1 MEKFSFFNDID
12 DDRVYFAEDFARHLA
27 KYFTNGIFN
36 NELQVIANNDMTI
49 TIKAGDAN
57 INGYRYT
64 NTGDLTKT
72 IDMADGILK
81 RIDNV
86 VIRLDLTNRLISA
99 QIIKGTF
106 SDTPTAP
113 NLVRSSTIYDIKLA
127 EIYIDNG
134 ITSITQSSIT
144 DTRFNK
150 NMCGNVVSTVETI
163 DTTDVYNQLYTAFE
177 ELIQQEESTFTTWF
191 NRIKNQLD
199 TDAAGHLAAQIN
211 KIVDNGL
218 RSYTKSL
225 TIDNWLLNSE
235 TNLYEYDIIDS
246 DITSSTLVNGNLDID
261 NQVKFNDAMIN
272 SYDGGFKILTTEKPI
287 EDIDITITYQVSNLS
302 VEEVV

>member
-49 TIKAGDAN
+49 TIKEGDAN
-57 INGYRYT
+57 IEGYRYT

-72 IDMADGILK
+72 IDTADGALK

-106 SDTPTAP
+106 SDKPSAHS
-113 NLVRSSTIYDIKLA
+113 LVRSSTTYDIKLA
-127 EIYIDNG
+127 EIYVDNG
-134 ITSITQSSIT
+134 VTSITQSAIK
-144 DTRFNK
+144 DTRFDK
-150 NMCGNVVSTVETI
+150 NVCGNVVSTVETI
-163 DTTDVYNQLYTAFE
+163 DTTDVYNQLYTKFE
-177 ELIQQEESTFTTWF
+177 EIIQQETTEFTDWF

-199 TDAAGHLAAQIN
+199 TDAAGHLAAEIN
-211 KIVDNGL
+211 KIVDSGL
-218 RSYTKSL
+218 KSYTKTL
-225 TIDNWLLNSE
+225 TVDNWSLNNE

-246 DITSSTLVNGNLDID
+246 DVTSSTLVNVNLDLV
-261 NQVKFNDAMIN
+261 NQVKLNDGMVN
-272 SYDGGFKILTTEKPI
+272 SYNGGFKIITSEKPL
-287 EDIDITITYQVSNLS
+287 ENIDTTITYQVSNLS
-302 VEEVV
+302 LEGI

>member
-1 MEKFSFFNDID
+1 MEKSSFFNDID

-36 NELQVIANNDMTI
+36 NELKVIANNDMTV
-49 TIKAGDAN
+49 TIQEGDAN
-57 INGYRYT
+57 IEGYRYT

-72 IDMADGILK
+72 IDTADGSLK

-106 SDTPTAP
+106 SDSPSAP
-113 NLVRSSTIYDIKLA
+113 SLVRSSTIYDLKLA
-127 EIYIDNG
+127 EVYIGNG
-134 ITSITQSSIT
+134 VTSITQANIT

-163 DTTDVYNQLYTAFE
+163 DTTDVYNQLYTKFE
-177 ELIQQEESTFTTWF
+177 EIIQQETTEFTAWF

-199 TDAAGHLAAQIN
+199 TDAAGHLAAEVN
-211 KIVDNGL
+211 KIVDSGL
-218 RSYTKSL
+218 KSYTKQL
-225 TIDNWLLNSE
+225 TAANWTQNNE

-246 DITSSTLVNGNLDID
+246 DVTSSTLVNVNLDLV
-261 NQVKFNDAMIN
+261 NQVKLNDGMVN
-272 SYDGGFKILTTEKPI
+272 SYNGGFKIITSEKPL
-287 EDIDITITYQVSNLS
+287 ENIDTTITYQVSNLS
-302 VEEVV
+302 LEGI

>member
-36 NELQVIANNDMTI
+36 NELQVIANNDMTV
-49 TIKAGDAN
+49 TIQEGDAN
-57 INGYRYT
+57 IEGYRYT
-64 NTGDLTKT
+64 NTASLTKT
-72 IDMADGILK
+72 IDTADGSLK

-106 SDTPTAP
+106 SDSPSAP
-113 NLVRSSTIYDIKLA
+113 SLVRSSTIYDLKLA
-127 EIYIDNG
+127 EVYIGNG
-134 ITSITQSSIT
+134 VTSITQANIT

-163 DTTDVYNQLYTAFE
+163 DTTDVYNQLYTKFE
-177 ELIQQEESTFTTWF
+177 EIIQQETTEFTAWF

-199 TDAAGHLAAQIN
+199 TDAAGHLAAEIN
-211 KIVDNGL
+211 KIVDSGL
-218 RSYTKSL
+218 KGYTKTL
-225 TIDNWLLNSE
+225 TVDNWSLNNE

-246 DITSSTLVNGNLDID
+246 DVTSSTLVNVNLDLV
-261 NQVKFNDAMIN
+261 NQVKLNDGMVN
-272 SYDGGFKILTTEKPI
+272 SYNGGFKIITSEKPL
-287 EDIDITITYQVSNLS
+287 ENIDTTITYQVSNLS
-302 VEEVV
+302 LEGI

>member
-1 MEKFSFFNDID
+1 MEKSSFFNDID

-36 NELQVIANNDMTI
+36 NELKVIANNDMTV
-49 TIKAGDAN
+49 TIQEGDAN
-57 INGYRYT
+57 IEGYRYT
-64 NTGDLTKT
+64 NTASLTKT
-72 IDMADGILK
+72 IDTADGSLK

-106 SDTPTAP
+106 SDSPSAP
-113 NLVRSSTIYDIKLA
+113 SLVRSSTIYDLKLA
-127 EIYIDNG
+127 EVYIGNG
-134 ITSITQSSIT
+134 VTSITQANIT

-163 DTTDVYNQLYTAFE
+163 DTTDVYNQLYTKFE
-177 ELIQQEESTFTTWF
+177 EIIQQETTEFTAWF

-199 TDAAGHLAAQIN
+199 TDAAGHLAAEIN
-211 KIVDNGL
+211 KIVDSGL
-218 RSYTKSL
+218 KSYTKTL
-225 TIDNWLLNSE
+225 TADNWSLNNE

-246 DITSSTLVNGNLDID
+246 DVTSSTLVNVNLDLV
-261 NQVKFNDAMIN
+261 NQVKLNDGMVN
-272 SYDGGFKILTTEKPI
+272 SYNGGFKIITSEKPL
-287 EDIDITITYQVSNLS
+287 ENIDTTITYQVSNLS
-302 VEEVV
+302 LEGI

>member
-1 MEKFSFFNDID
+1 MEKSSFFNDID

-36 NELQVIANNDMTI
+36 NELKVIANNDMTV
-49 TIKAGDAN
+49 TIQEGDAN
-57 INGYRYT
+57 IEGYRYT
-64 NTGDLTKT
+64 NTASLTKT
-72 IDMADGILK
+72 IDTADGSLK

-106 SDTPTAP
+106 SDSPSAP
-113 NLVRSSTIYDIKLA
+113 SLVRSSTIYDLKLA
-127 EIYIDNG
+127 EVYIGNG
-134 ITSITQSSIT
+134 VTSITQANIT

-163 DTTDVYNQLYTAFE
+163 DTTDVYNQLYTKFE
-177 ELIQQEESTFTTWF
+177 EIIQQETTEFTAWF

-199 TDAAGHLAAQIN
+199 TDAAGHLAAEIN
-211 KIVDNGL
+211 KIVDSGL
-218 RSYTKSL
+218 KSYTKTL
-225 TIDNWLLNSE
+225 TVDNWSLNNE

-246 DITSSTLVNGNLDID
+246 DVTSSTLVNVNLDLV
-261 NQVKFNDAMIN
+261 NQVKLNDGMVN
-272 SYDGGFKILTTEKPI
+272 SYNGGFKIITSEKPL
-287 EDIDITITYQVSNLS
+287 ENIDTTITDQVSNLS
-302 VEEVV
+302 LEGI

>member
-36 NELQVIANNDMTI
+36 NELQVIANNDMTV
-49 TIKAGDAN
+49 TIKEGDAN
-57 INGYRYT
+57 IEGYRYT

-72 IDMADGILK
+72 IDTADGALK

-106 SDTPTAP
+106 SDSPSAP
-113 NLVRSSTIYDIKLA
+113 SLVRSSTIYDLKLA
-127 EIYIDNG
+127 EIYVDNG
-134 ITSITQSSIT
+134 VTSITQSAIT

-150 NMCGNVVSTVETI
+150 NVCGNVVSTVETI
-163 DTTDVYNQLYTAFE
+163 NTTDVYNQLYTKFE
-177 ELIQQEESTFTTWF
+177 EIIQQETTEFTAWF

-199 TDAAGHLAAQIN
+199 TDAAGHLAAEIN
-211 KIVDNGL
+211 KIVDSGL
-218 RSYTKSL
+218 KSYTKTL
-225 TIDNWLLNSE
+225 TVDNWSLNNE

-246 DITSSTLVNGNLDID
+246 DITSNTLVNVNLDLE
-261 NQVKFNDAMIN
+261 NQVKLNDGMVN
-272 SYDGGFKILTTEKPI
+272 SYDGGFKILTSEKPI
-287 EDIDITITYQVSNLS
+287 ENIDTTITYQVSNLS
-302 VEEVV
+302 LEGI

>member
-49 TIKAGDAN
+49 TIKEGDAN
-57 INGYRYT
+57 IEGYRYT

-72 IDMADGILK
+72 IDTADGALK

-106 SDTPTAP
+106 SDKPSAP
-113 NLVRSSTIYDIKLA
+113 SLVRSSTVYDIKLA
-127 EIYIDNG
+127 EVYIDNG
-134 ITSITQSSIT
+134 ITSITQSAIK
-144 DTRFNK
+144 DTRFDK
-150 NMCGNVVSTVETI
+150 NVCGNVVSTVETI
-163 DTTDVYNQLYTAFE
+163 DTTDVYNQLYTKFE
-177 ELIQQEESTFTTWF
+177 ELIQQEQDTFTAWF

-199 TDAAGHLAAQIN
+199 SDAAGHLAAQIN

-218 RSYTKSL
+218 RSYTKRL
-225 TIDNWLLNSE
+225 TIDNWLLNNE

-246 DITSSTLVNGNLDID
+246 DITSTTLVNGNLDIS
-261 NQVKFNDAMIN
+261 NQVKLNDAMIN

-302 VEEVV
+302 LEVV

>member
-1 MEKFSFFNDID
+1 MEKSSFFNDID

-36 NELQVIANNDMTI
+36 KELKVIANNDMTV
-49 TIKAGDAN
+49 TIQEGDAN
-57 INGYRYT
+57 IEGYRYT
-64 NTGDLTKT
+64 NTASLTKT
-72 IDMADGILK
+72 IDTADGSLK

-106 SDTPTAP
+106 SDSPSAP
-113 NLVRSSTIYDIKLA
+113 SLVRSSTIYDLKLA
-127 EIYIDNG
+127 EVYIGNG
-134 ITSITQSSIT
+134 VTSITQANIT

-163 DTTDVYNQLYTAFE
+163 DTTDVYNQLYTKFE
-177 ELIQQEESTFTTWF
+177 EIIQQETTEFTAWF

-199 TDAAGHLAAQIN
+199 TDAAGHLAAEIN
-211 KIVDNGL
+211 KIVDSGL
-218 RSYTKSL
+218 KSYTKTL
-225 TIDNWLLNSE
+225 TVDNWSLNNE

-246 DITSSTLVNGNLDID
+246 DVTSSTLVNVNLDLV
-261 NQVKFNDAMIN
+261 NQVKLNDGMVN
-272 SYDGGFKILTTEKPI
+272 SYNGGFKIITSEKPL
-287 EDIDITITYQVSNLS
+287 ENIDTTITYQVSNLS
-302 VEEVV
+302 LEGI

>member
-1 MEKFSFFNDID
+1 MEKSSFFNDID

-36 NELQVIANNDMTI
+36 NELKVIANNDMTV
-49 TIKAGDAN
+49 TIQEGDAN
-57 INGYRYT
+57 IEGYRYT
-64 NTGDLTKT
+64 NTASLTKT
-72 IDMADGILK
+72 IDTADGSLK

-106 SDTPTAP
+106 SDNPSAP
-113 NLVRSSTIYDIKLA
+113 SLVRSSTIYDLKLA
-127 EIYIDNG
+127 EVYIGNG
-134 ITSITQSSIT
+134 VTSITQANIT

-163 DTTDVYNQLYTAFE
+163 DTTDVYNQLYTKFE
-177 ELIQQEESTFTTWF
+177 EIIQQETTEFTAWF

-199 TDAAGHLAAQIN
+199 TDAAGHLAAEVN
-211 KIVDNGL
+211 KIVDSGL
-218 RSYTKSL
+218 KSYTKQL
-225 TIDNWLLNSE
+225 TADNWAQNNE

-246 DITSSTLVNGNLDID
+246 DVTSSTLVNVNLDLV
-261 NQVKFNDAMIN
+261 NQIKLNDGMVN
-272 SYDGGFKILTTEKPI
+272 SYNGGFKIITSEKPL
-287 EDIDITITYQVSNLS
+287 ENIDTTITYQVSNLS
-302 VEEVV
+302 LEGI

>member
-1 MEKFSFFNDID
+1 MEKSSFFNDID

-49 TIKAGDAN
+49 TIKEGDAN
-57 INGYRYT
+57 IEGYRYT
-64 NTGDLTKT
+64 NTASLTKT
-72 IDMADGILK
+72 IDTADGSLK

-106 SDTPTAP
+106 SDSPSAP
-113 NLVRSSTIYDIKLA
+113 SLVRSSTIYDLKLA
-127 EIYIDNG
+127 EVYIGNG
-134 ITSITQSSIT
+134 VTSITQANIT

-163 DTTDVYNQLYTAFE
+163 DTTDVYNQLYTKFE
-177 ELIQQEESTFTTWF
+177 EIIQQETTEFTAWF

-199 TDAAGHLAAQIN
+199 TDAAGHLAAEVN
-211 KIVDNGL
+211 KIVDSGL
-218 RSYTKSL
+218 KSYTKQL
-225 TIDNWLLNSE
+225 TADNWTQNNE

-246 DITSSTLVNGNLDID
+246 DVTSSTLVNVNLDLV
-261 NQVKFNDAMIN
+261 NQVKLNDGMVN
-272 SYDGGFKILTTEKPI
+272 SYNGGFKIITSEKPL
-287 EDIDITITYQVSNLS
+287 ENIDTTITYQVSNLS
-302 VEEVV
+302 LEGI

>member
-36 NELQVIANNDMTI
+36 NELRVISNNDMTV
-49 TIKAGDAN
+49 TIKEGDAN
-57 INGYRYT
+57 IEGYRYT

-72 IDMADGILK
+72 IDTADGALK

-106 SDTPTAP
+106 SDSPSAP
-113 NLVRSSTIYDIKLA
+113 SLVRSSTTYDIKLA
-127 EIYIDNG
+127 EIYVDNG
-134 ITSITQSSIT
+134 VTSITQSAIK
-144 DTRFNK
+144 DTRFDK
-150 NMCGNVVSTVETI
+150 NVCGNVVSTVETI
-163 DTTDVYNQLYTAFE
+163 DTTNVYNQLYTKFE
-177 ELIQQEESTFTTWF
+177 EIIQQETTEFTDWF

-199 TDAAGHLAAQIN
+199 TDAAGHLAVEIN
-211 KIVDNGL
+211 KIVDSGL
-218 RSYTKSL
+218 KSYTKTL
-225 TIDNWLLNSE
+225 TVDNWSLNNE

-246 DITSSTLVNGNLDID
+246 DITSNTLVNVNLDLK
-261 NQVKFNDAMIN
+261 NQVKLNDGMVN
-272 SYDGGFKILTTEKPI
+272 SYDGGFKILTSEKPI
-287 EDIDITITYQVSNLS
+287 ENIDTTITYQVSNLS
-302 VEEVV
+302 LEGI

>member
-1 MEKFSFFNDID
+1 MEKSSFFNDID

-36 NELQVIANNDMTI
+36 NELKVIANNDMTV
-49 TIKAGDAN
+49 TIQEGDAN
-57 INGYRYT
+57 IEGYRYT

-72 IDMADGILK
+72 IDTADGSLK

-106 SDTPTAP
+106 SDSPSAP
-113 NLVRSSTIYDIKLA
+113 SLVRSSTIYDLKLA
-127 EIYIDNG
+127 EVYIGNG
-134 ITSITQSSIT
+134 VTSITQANIT

-163 DTTDVYNQLYTAFE
+163 DTTDVYNQLYTKFE
-177 ELIQQEESTFTTWF
+177 EIIQQETTEFTAWF

-199 TDAAGHLAAQIN
+199 TDAAGHLAAEIN
-211 KIVDNGL
+211 KIVDSGL
-218 RSYTKSL
+218 KSYTKTL
-225 TIDNWLLNSE
+225 TVDNWSLNNE

-246 DITSSTLVNGNLDID
+246 DVTSSTLVNVNLDLV
-261 NQVKFNDAMIN
+261 NQVKLNDGMVN
-272 SYDGGFKILTTEKPI
+272 SYNGGFKIITSEKPL
-287 EDIDITITYQVSNLS
+287 ENIDTTITYQVSNLS
-302 VEEVV
+302 LEGI

>member
-49 TIKAGDAN
+49 TIKSGDAN
-57 INGYRYT
+57 IEGYRYT
-64 NTGDLTKT
+64 NTADLTKP
-72 IDMADGILK
+72 IDTADGVLK

-113 NLVRSSTIYDIKLA
+113 GLVRSSTTYDIKLA
-127 EIYIDNG
+127 EVLIGNG
-134 ITSITQSSIT
+134 VTSITQSAIK
-144 DTRFNK
+144 DTRFDK
-150 NMCGNVVSTVETI
+150 NVCGNVVSTVETI
-163 DTTDVYNQLYTAFE
+163 DTTDVYNQLYTKFE
-177 ELIQQEESTFTTWF
+177 EIIQQETTEFTAWF

-199 TDAAGHLAAQIN
+199 TDAAGHLAAEIN
-211 KIVDNGL
+211 KIVDSGL
-218 RSYTKSL
+218 KSYTKQL
-225 TIDNWLLNSE
+225 VIDNWSLNNE

-246 DITSSTLVNGNLDID
+246 DITSNTLVNVNLDLK
-261 NQVKFNDAMIN
+261 NQVKLNDGMVN
-272 SYDGGFKILTTEKPI
+272 SYDGGFKILTSEKPI
-287 EDIDITITYQVSNLS
+287 ENIDTTITYQASNLS
-302 VEEVV
+302 LEGI

>member
-49 TIKAGDAN
+49 TIKEGDAN
-57 INGYRYT
+57 IEGYRYT

-72 IDMADGILK
+72 IDTADGALK

-106 SDTPTAP
+106 SDKPSAP
-113 NLVRSSTIYDIKLA
+113 SLVRSSTTYDIKLA
-127 EIYIDNG
+127 EIYVDNG
-134 ITSITQSSIT
+134 VTSITQSAIK
-144 DTRFNK
+144 DTRFDK
-150 NMCGNVVSTVETI
+150 NVCGNVVSTVETI
-163 DTTDVYNQLYTAFE
+163 DTTDVYNQLYTKFE
-177 ELIQQEESTFTTWF
+177 EIIQQETIEFTDWF

-199 TDAAGHLAAQIN
+199 TDAAGHLAAEIN
-211 KIVDNGL
+211 KIVDSGL
-218 RSYTKSL
+218 KSYTKTL
-225 TIDNWLLNSE
+225 TVDNWSLNNE

-246 DITSSTLVNGNLDID
+246 DVTSSTLVNVNLDLV
-261 NQVKFNDAMIN
+261 NQVKLNDGMVN
-272 SYDGGFKILTTEKPI
+272 SYNGGFKIITSEKPL
-287 EDIDITITYQVSNLS
+287 ENIDTTITYQVSNLS
-302 VEEVV
+302 LEGI

>member
-1 MEKFSFFNDID
+1 MEKSSFFNDID

-36 NELQVIANNDMTI
+36 NELKVIANNDMTV
-49 TIKAGDAN
+49 TIQEGDAN
-57 INGYRYT
+57 IEGYRYT
-64 NTGDLTKT
+64 NTASLTKT
-72 IDMADGILK
+72 IDTADGSLK

-106 SDTPTAP
+106 
-113 NLVRSSTIYDIKLA
+113 RSSTIYDLKLA
-127 EIYIDNG
+127 EVYIGNG
-134 ITSITQSSIT
+134 VTSITQANIT

-163 DTTDVYNQLYTAFE
+163 DTTDVYNQLYTKFE
-177 ELIQQEESTFTTWF
+177 EIIQQETTEFTAWF

-199 TDAAGHLAAQIN
+199 TDAAGHLAAEIN
-211 KIVDNGL
+211 KIVDSGL
-218 RSYTKSL
+218 KSYTKTL
-225 TIDNWLLNSE
+225 TVDNWSLNNE

-246 DITSSTLVNGNLDID
+246 DVTSSTLVNVNLDLV
-261 NQVKFNDAMIN
+261 NQVKLNDGMVN
-272 SYDGGFKILTTEKPI
+272 SYNGGFKIITSEKPL
-287 EDIDITITYQVSNLS
+287 ENIDTTITYQVSNLS
-302 VEEVV
+302 LEGI

>member
-1 MEKFSFFNDID
+1 MEKSSFFNDID

-36 NELQVIANNDMTI
+36 NELKVIANNDMTV
-49 TIKAGDAN
+49 TIQEGDAN
-57 INGYRYT
+57 IEGYRYT
-64 NTGDLTKT
+64 NTASLTKT
-72 IDMADGILK
+72 IDTADGSLK

-106 SDTPTAP
+106 SDSPSAP
-113 NLVRSSTIYDIKLA
+113 SLVRSSTIYDLKLA
-127 EIYIDNG
+127 EVYIGNG
-134 ITSITQSSIT
+134 VTSITQANIT

-163 DTTDVYNQLYTAFE
+163 DTTDVYNQLYTKFE
-177 ELIQQEESTFTTWF
+177 EIIQQETTEFTDWF

-199 TDAAGHLAAQIN
+199 TDAAGHLAAEVN
-211 KIVDNGL
+211 KIVDSGL
-218 RSYTKSL
+218 KSYTKQL
-225 TIDNWLLNSE
+225 TAANWTQNNE

-246 DITSSTLVNGNLDID
+246 DVTSSTLVNVNLDLV
-261 NQVKFNDAMIN
+261 NQVKLNDGMVN
-272 SYDGGFKILTTEKPI
+272 SYNGGFKIITSEKPL
-287 EDIDITITYQVSNLS
+287 ENIDTTITYQVSNLS
-302 VEEVV
+302 LEGI

>member
-49 TIKAGDAN
+49 TIKEGDAN
-57 INGYRYT
+57 IEGYRYT

-72 IDMADGILK
+72 IDTADGALK

-106 SDTPTAP
+106 SDKQSAP
-113 NLVRSSTIYDIKLA
+113 SLVRSSTTYDIKLA
-127 EIYIDNG
+127 EIYVDNG
-134 ITSITQSSIT
+134 VTSITQSAIK
-144 DTRFNK
+144 DTRFDK
-150 NMCGNVVSTVETI
+150 NVCGNVVSTVETI
-163 DTTDVYNQLYTAFE
+163 DTTDVYNQLYTKFE
-177 ELIQQEESTFTTWF
+177 EIIQQETTEFTDWF

-199 TDAAGHLAAQIN
+199 TDAAGHLAAEIN
-211 KIVDNGL
+211 KIVDSGL
-218 RSYTKSL
+218 KSYTKTL
-225 TIDNWLLNSE
+225 TVDNWSLNNE

-246 DITSSTLVNGNLDID
+246 DVTSSTLVNVNLDLV
-261 NQVKFNDAMIN
+261 NQVKLNDGMVN
-272 SYDGGFKILTTEKPI
+272 SYNGGFKIITSEKPL
-287 EDIDITITYQVSNLS
+287 ENIDTTITYQVSNLS
-302 VEEVV
+302 LEGI

>member
-1 MEKFSFFNDID
+1 MEKSSFFNDID

-36 NELQVIANNDMTI
+36 NELKVIANNDMTV
-49 TIKAGDAN
+49 TIQEGDAN
-57 INGYRYT
+57 IEGYRYT
-64 NTGDLTKT
+64 NTASLTKT
-72 IDMADGILK
+72 IDTADGSLK

-106 SDTPTAP
+106 SDSPSAP
-113 NLVRSSTIYDIKLA
+113 SLVRSSTIYDLKLA
-127 EIYIDNG
+127 EVYIGNG
-134 ITSITQSSIT
+134 VTSITQANIT

-163 DTTDVYNQLYTAFE
+163 DTTDVYNQLYTKFE
-177 ELIQQEESTFTTWF
+177 EIIQQETAEFTAWF

-199 TDAAGHLAAQIN
+199 TDAAGHLAAEIN
-211 KIVDNGL
+211 KIVDSGL
-218 RSYTKSL
+218 KSYTKTL
-225 TIDNWLLNSE
+225 TVDNWSLNNE

-246 DITSSTLVNGNLDID
+246 DVTSSTLVNVNLDLV
-261 NQVKFNDAMIN
+261 NQVKLNDGMVN
-272 SYDGGFKILTTEKPI
+272 SYNGGFKIITSEKPL
-287 EDIDITITYQVSNLS
+287 ENIDTTITYQVSNLS
-302 VEEVV
+302 LEGI

>member
-1 MEKFSFFNDID
+1 MEKSSFFNDID

-36 NELQVIANNDMTI
+36 NELKVIANNDMTV
-49 TIKAGDAN
+49 TIQEGDAN
-57 INGYRYT
+57 IEGYRYT
-64 NTGDLTKT
+64 NTASLTKT
-72 IDMADGILK
+72 IDTADGSLK

-106 SDTPTAP
+106 SDSPSAP
-113 NLVRSSTIYDIKLA
+113 SLVRSSTIYDLKLA
-127 EIYIDNG
+127 EVYIGNG
-134 ITSITQSSIT
+134 VTSITQANIT

-163 DTTDVYNQLYTAFE
+163 DTTDVYNQLYTKFE
-177 ELIQQEESTFTTWF
+177 EIIQQETTEFTAWF

-199 TDAAGHLAAQIN
+199 TDAAGHLAAEIN
-211 KIVDNGL
+211 KIVDSGL
-218 RSYTKSL
+218 KSYTKTL
-225 TIDNWLLNSE
+225 TVDNWSLNNE

-246 DITSSTLVNGNLDID
+246 DVTSSTLVNVNLDLV
-261 NQVKFNDAMIN
+261 NQVKLNDGMVN
-272 SYDGGFKILTTEKPI
+272 SYNGGFKIITSEKPL
-287 EDIDITITYQVSNLS
+287 ENIDATITYQVSNLS
-302 VEEVV
+302 LEGI

>member
-1 MEKFSFFNDID
+1 MEKSSFFNDID

-36 NELQVIANNDMTI
+36 NELKVIANNDMTV
-49 TIKAGDAN
+49 TIQEGDAN
-57 INGYRYT
+57 IEGYRYT
-64 NTGDLTKT
+64 NTAILTKT
-72 IDMADGILK
+72 IDTADGSLK

-106 SDTPTAP
+106 SDSPSAP
-113 NLVRSSTIYDIKLA
+113 SLVRSSTIYDLKLA
-127 EIYIDNG
+127 EVYIGNG
-134 ITSITQSSIT
+134 VTSITQANIT

-163 DTTDVYNQLYTAFE
+163 DTTDVYNQLYTKFE
-177 ELIQQEESTFTTWF
+177 EIIQQETTEFTAWF

-199 TDAAGHLAAQIN
+199 TDAAGHLAAEIN
-211 KIVDNGL
+211 KIVDSGL
-218 RSYTKSL
+218 KSYTKTL
-225 TIDNWLLNSE
+225 TVDNWSLNNE

-246 DITSSTLVNGNLDID
+246 DVTSSTLVNVNLDLV
-261 NQVKFNDAMIN
+261 NQVKLNDGMVN
-272 SYDGGFKILTTEKPI
+272 SYNGGFKIITSEKPL
-287 EDIDITITYQVSNLS
+287 ENIDTTITYQVSNLS
-302 VEEVV
+302 LEGI

>member
-36 NELQVIANNDMTI
+36 NELKVLANNDMTI
-49 TIKAGDAN
+49 TIQEGDAN
-57 INGYRYT
+57 IEGYRYT

-72 IDMADGILK
+72 IDMADGELK

-106 SDTPTAP
+106 SDKPSAP
-113 NLVRSSTIYDIKLA
+113 SLVRSSTVYDIKLA
-127 EIYIDNG
+127 EVYIDNG
-134 ITSITQSSIT
+134 ITSITQSAIK
-144 DTRFNK
+144 DTRFDK
-150 NMCGNVVSTVETI
+150 AVCGNVVSTVETI
-163 DTTDVYNQLYTAFE
+163 DTTDVYNQLYTKFE
-177 ELIQQEESTFTTWF
+177 ELIQQEQDTFTAWF

-199 TDAAGHLAAQIN
+199 SDAAGHLAEEIN
-211 KIVDNGL
+211 KIVDSGL
-218 RSYTKSL
+218 RNYTKRL
-225 TIDNWLLNSE
+225 TIDNWLLNNE

-246 DITSSTLVNGNLDID
+246 DITSNTLVNGNLDLN

-302 VEEVV
+302 LEGV

>member
-49 TIKAGDAN
+49 TIKEGDAN
-57 INGYRYT
+57 IEGYRYT

-72 IDMADGILK
+72 IDTADGALK

-106 SDTPTAP
+106 SDKPSAP
-113 NLVRSSTIYDIKLA
+113 SLVRSSTVYDIKLA
-127 EIYIDNG
+127 EVYIDNG
-134 ITSITQSSIT
+134 ITSITQSAIK
-144 DTRFNK
+144 DTRFDK
-150 NMCGNVVSTVETI
+150 NVCGNVVSTVETI
-163 DTTDVYNQLYTAFE
+163 DTTDVYKQLYTKFE
-177 ELIQQEESTFTTWF
+177 ELIQQEQDTFTAWF

-199 TDAAGHLAAQIN
+199 SDAAGHLAAQIN

-218 RSYTKSL
+218 RSYTKRL
-225 TIDNWLLNSE
+225 TIDNWLLNNE

-246 DITSSTLVNGNLDID
+246 DITSTTLVNGNLDIS
-261 NQVKFNDAMIN
+261 NQVKLNDAMIN

-302 VEEVV
+302 LEVV